1 MVTQSESLH
10 SIRMFSMIDASLVT
24 FLRPVLHLRPNLRFI
39 SSIVIDS
46 NEGGCRFFFEV
57 D

>member
-46 NEGGCRFFFEV
+46 NAGG
-57 D
+57 